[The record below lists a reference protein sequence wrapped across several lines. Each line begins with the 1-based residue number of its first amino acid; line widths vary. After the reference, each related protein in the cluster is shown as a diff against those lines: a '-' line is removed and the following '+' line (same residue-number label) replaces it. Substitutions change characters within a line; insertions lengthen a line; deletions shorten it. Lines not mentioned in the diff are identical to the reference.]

1 MNRFAYQVFESFV
14 RKSSLDVFNPE
25 RYSGH
30 WRQLTARL
38 GVRTQ
43 QLMLVVGVHPQQWT
57 QQDKEAF
64 KQELKEFFTT
74 GEGASLNIT
83 SLYYQ
88 EITKR

>member
-1 MNRFAYQVFESFV
+1 
-14 RKSSLDVFNPE
+14 
-25 RYSGH
+25 
-30 WRQLTARL
+30 
-38 GVRTQ
+38 
-43 QLMLVVGVHPQQWT
+43 MLVVGVHPQQWT